1 MKIITLAF
9 FILLGALQ
17 AAEPS
22 LAKIA
27 KLSQKGEKIVK
38 LMCDVQKLPKAEG
51 TIDTL
56 KEKILAS
63 KACKKLSKSKLQA
76 VAYYISNGS
85 MKVGAAHMHVPNG
98 AKCPVCGMFVYK
110 YPKWAAMIEVDGKKH
125 YFDGVKDMMKYY
137 IFDVDFPYDRAHITQ
152 IEVTDFYTLDAIPAK
167 AAWYVYDSEL
177 YGPMGRELIP
187 FATKKA
193 AQNFMADHGGVSIVH
208 FDEITPKMVMALDGI
223 DFNPSPEIGIHDSAL
238 YSHPLASYKT
248 IAEPLGA
255 TQVFYKPHEYEYN
268 ADSKNPISGFG
279 LFEG

>member
-1 MKIITLAF
+1 MKYIILVSTVVMT
-9 FILLGALQ
+9 FIY

-22 LAKIA
+22 LAKVA

-38 LMCDVQKLPKAEG
+38 LLCDAKRLPKAQG
-51 TIDTL
+51 TIDAL
-56 KEKILAS
+56 QEKILAS
-63 KACKKLSKSKLQA
+63 KACKPLSKSKLEA
-76 VAYYISNGS
+76 VAYYLSNGS
-85 MKVGAAHMHVPNG
+85 MKIGAAHMHVPNG

-137 IFDVDFPYDRAHITQ
+137 IFDVDFPYERSHITQ

-167 AAWYVYDSEL
+167 AAWFVYDSDL

-193 AQNFMADHGGVSIVH
+193 AENFMADHGGVSIVH

-223 DFNPSPEIGIHDSAL
+223 DF
-238 YSHPLASYKT
+238 
-248 IAEPLGA
+248 
-255 TQVFYKPHEYEYN
+255 
-268 ADSKNPISGFG
+268 
-279 LFEG
+279 EG